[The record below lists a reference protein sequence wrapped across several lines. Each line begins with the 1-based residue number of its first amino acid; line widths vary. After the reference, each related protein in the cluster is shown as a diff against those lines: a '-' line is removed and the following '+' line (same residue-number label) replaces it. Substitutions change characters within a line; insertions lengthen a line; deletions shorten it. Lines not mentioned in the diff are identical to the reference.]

1 MSSHP
6 LEGTLETLEEILVV
20 LGGGYLLRE
29 EKYLS
34 VQENAW
40 YLDYEAK
47 DKIMKHF
54 SCKL

>member
-34 VQENAW
+34 VQENA
-40 YLDYEAK
+40 
-47 DKIMKHF
+47 
-54 SCKL
+54 